1 MEHAQIVASTAS
13 PAFAVD
19 VAGRIV
25 AWNRGAEDFLGYVA
39 AQVLGRTCWDAV
51 QGQDPYE
58 NVYCGPHCPLI
69 GMALH
74 RQAIHGCDLLYRR
87 ADGKTVRAT
96 VDSFIVPGHS
106 PSEMVIVHV
115 LHPVASLTT
124 GDSLRLNS
132 GRSDVKNPLLTER
145 EVQVL
150 RLMGRGLT
158 TRAISRELRIS
169 IGTVRNHTG
178 KILRSLKAHTR
189 LQAVAAA
196 RALKLI
202 D

>member
-19 VAGRIV
+19 LAGRIV
-25 AWNRGAEDFLGYVA
+25 AWNHGAEDFLGYAA

-58 NVYCGPHCPLI
+58 NAYCGPHCPLI

-74 RQAIHGCDLLYRR
+74 RQAIHGCELLYRR
-87 ADGKTVRAT
+87 ADGATVRAT

-106 PSEMVIVHV
+106 PSEMVVVHV
-115 LHPVASLTT
+115 LHPAASRAAS
-124 GDSLRLNS
+124 DAVRLKS
-132 GRSDVKNPLLTER
+132 GRSDVRNPLLTER
-145 EVQVL
+145 ELQVL
-150 RLMGRGLT
+150 RLMGRGVT
-158 TRAISRELRIS
+158 TRGISRELRIS
-169 IGTVRNHTG
+169 VGTVRNHTG

-196 RALKLI
+196 RALNLI